1 MRSIFARRASA
12 CAAVSLLALA
22 VHSRADAQEIGPR
35 VGEVSFPNSGAP
47 GAQAD
52 FLVGLALL
60 HSFEY
65 PEARAR
71 FRAARQID
79 PGFAMAYWGE
89 AMAWNYSLWF
99 EQNADSAR
107 AVLGR
112 LGDTPEARI
121 ASAPT
126 ERERAW
132 LGAVEAL
139 YGEGTKQQRDDAYA
153 ESMAELHGRF
163 PEDPEAGAFH
173 ALALLGTAHEGRDH
187 AIYMRAGA
195 IAGEVFAAHPSHPGA
210 AHYMIHSFDDPVHAP
225 LGLRAARAYS
235 RIAPDADHA
244 QHMTTHIFLALGL
257 WEEVVRANER
267 ADAVVD
273 RDRAAAGRP
282 PSFCGHYNEW
292 LLYGY
297 LMEDRTADALNLLQG
312 CRDATSS
319 GSDRMAASFSD
330 MRSRYVVDSGDP
342 GGSARAM
349 RVDYGDRVGPQF
361 RDAWLDGY
369 VAGRAGDATATAS
382 ALERVRELRP
392 LAEEE
397 MAGEGFTDLA
407 YSRRPEVL
415 EMQIEGLYLLA
426 LGREAAGLERI
437 GEAAALEG
445 ELPLAYGPPA
455 VDKPSHELLGE
466 LLLEAGR
473 PAEARAY
480 FETALSRTP
489 GRIPAVLGL
498 ERTRAGSAATGR

>member
-1 MRSIFARRASA
+1 MRHLFARNALAFAA
-12 CAAVSLLALA
+12 CSLLA
-22 VHSRADAQEIGPR
+22 SISPSESCAQEIGPR
-35 VGEVSFPNSGAP
+35 VGEVTFPNSGAEA
-47 GAQAD
+47 AQED
-52 FLVGLALL
+52 FLIGLALL

-65 PEARAR
+65 PEARTR

-79 PGFAMAYWGE
+79 PDFAMAHWGE

-107 AVLGR
+107 AVLAL

-121 ASAPT
+121 AAAAT

-132 LGAVEAL
+132 LAAVELL
-139 YGEGTKQQRDDAYA
+139 YGAGTKEERDDAYA
-153 ESMAELHGRF
+153 GAMAELHRQF
-163 PEDPEAGAFH
+163 PDDPEAGAFH

-187 AIYMRAGA
+187 PTYMRAGA

-225 LGLRAARAYS
+225 LGLPAARAYA

-257 WEEVVRANER
+257 WEEVVRANET

-297 LMEDRTADALNLLQG
+297 LMENRTADALNLLQG
-312 CRDATSS
+312 CRAAAST
-319 GSDRMAASFSD
+319 GRERTAASFSE
-330 MRSRYVVDSGDP
+330 MRSRYVVDTGDP
-342 GGSARAM
+342 DGTASEMA
-349 RVDYGDRVGPQF
+349 VDYGERVGPRF
-361 RDAWLDGY
+361 RDAWLEGY
-369 VAGRAGDATATAS
+369 VAGRTGDARATAS
-382 ALERVRELRP
+382 ALERIRELRP
-392 LAEEE
+392 RAEEE
-397 MAGEGFTDLA
+397 MADEGFTDLA

-426 LGREAAGLERI
+426 LGRESDGFERI
-437 GEAAALEG
+437 RAAAELEG
-445 ELPLAYGPPA
+445 ELPMAFGPPA
-455 VDKPSHELLGE
+455 IDKPSHELLGE

-473 PAEARAY
+473 PGEARGY

-489 GRIPAVLGL
+489 GRIPALQGL
-498 ERTRAGSAATGR
+498 ERTREANAATGR